1 LHSSAK
7 ILVVDDERANT
18 MLLETLLG
26 RWGYENVTITNDSGQ
41 ALDLCQGMN
50 PDLLMLDLHMPG
62 TDGFEIMAALPG
74 PVDGVRMP
82 VIVLTADASRE
93 TKRRALASGAHDLVT
108 KPFDIDEVGLRV
120 KNLLYTRILEIASR
134 DHRLQLE
141 SRVAARTREVEAAH
155 LETIYRLAIAAEYR
169 DDAIGQHIFRVGR
182 TTAWLAR
189 EIGLGPALVERYK
202 VAATLHDVGKI
213 AIPDSILLKPGKL
226 NEAEWQLMKEHTVKG
241 AEILGGSRSEVL
253 VAAADIAATHHEK
266 WDGSGYPLGLAGDD
280 ISLAGRLVALAD
292 VFDALVQRRPYKD
305 PWSVADAIE
314 EIEVQAGLHFDP
326 ELVEAFSRLDPA
338 DLVAPL
344 GPEDRFFV
352 PAGGGVAVRDAG

>member
-1 LHSSAK
+1 
-7 ILVVDDERANT
+7 
-18 MLLETLLG
+18 MLLDTLLR
-26 RWGYENVTITNDSGQ
+26 RWGYENITVTNDGGQ
-41 ALDLCQGMN
+41 ALDLCQGIR

-62 TDGFEIMAALPG
+62 TDGFEIMTELPQSA
-74 PVDGVRMP
+74 DGVRMP

-108 KPFDIDEVGLRV
+108 KPFDVDEVGLRV
-120 KNLLYTRILEIASR
+120 GNLLYTRNLEVVSR
-134 DHRLQLE
+134 DHRHDLE
-141 SRVAARTREVEAAH
+141 SRVAERTEEVEAAH
-155 LETIYRLAIAAEYR
+155 LETIYRLAIFAEYR

-182 TTAWLAR
+182 TTAYLAR
-189 EIGLGPALVERYK
+189 EIGLEPRLVDRYK

-266 WDGSGYPLGLAGDD
+266 WDGTGYPLGLAGED

-305 PWSVADAIE
+305 PWRVTEAVQ
-314 EIEVQAGLHFDP
+314 EILGQSGHHFDP
-326 ELVEAFSRLDPA
+326 MLVEAFSKLDSA
-338 DLVAPL
+338 DLVSPL
-344 GPEDRFFV
+344 GPEDRIFARAE
-352 PAGGGVAVRDAG
+352 AGAGIRVAG

>member
-1 LHSSAK
+1 MNSSAR
-7 ILVVDDERANT
+7 ILVIDDERANT
-18 MLLETLLG
+18 MLLENLLH
-26 RWGYENVTITNDSGQ
+26 RWGYENVTVTNDGGR
-41 ALDLCQGMN
+41 ALDLCQRTK
-50 PDLLMLDLHMPG
+50 PDLVMLDLHMPG
-62 TDGFEIMAALPG
+62 TDGFEIMAALP
-74 PVDGVRMP
+74 PSSDGVRLP

-120 KNLLYTRILEIASR
+120 KNLLYTRSLEINSR
-134 DHRLQLE
+134 EHRLQLE
-141 SRVAARTREVEAAH
+141 SRVAERTEEVEAAH

-182 TTAWLAR
+182 TTASLAR
-189 EIGLGPALVERYK
+189 EIGLDPIVVERFK

-213 AIPDSILLKPGKL
+213 AIPDSILLKPGML
-226 NEAEWQLMKEHTVKG
+226 DETEWKLMKEHTVKG

-266 WDGSGYPLGLAGDD
+266 WDGTGYPLGLSGED

-305 PWSVADAIE
+305 PWSVADAVE
-314 EIEVQAGLHFDP
+314 EIVRQGGRHFDP
-326 ELVEAFSRLDPA
+326 LLVEAFSRLNPVDLIAPVDP
-338 DLVAPL
+338 
-344 GPEDRFFV
+344 GDRFFV
-352 PAGGGVAVRDAG
+352 PDEGRTRLRDGG